1 MAMLC
6 ICGVCIPYSAL
17 LPLVAFLFKFMGEPF
32 FQLVRLIKKLL
43 PWAGPK
49 PGSNTTK
56 GDADSTSSQ
65 HINSSTLSSNAC
77 CRQDIVEKNINNLG
91 RKIEVVTCIK
101 SMEQWEDHHAKY
113 DTVICKFTASWCK
126 PCKKIEPRFQLL
138 AEEYHSSS
146 TEGKNVSFVKV
157 EIFVFTVTSSYLHFH
172 CVMPSFAPSLNLF
185 PLVNLGGR

>member
-1 MAMLC
+1 
-6 ICGVCIPYSAL
+6 
-17 LPLVAFLFKFMGEPF
+17 
-32 FQLVRLIKKLL
+32 
-43 PWAGPK
+43 
-49 PGSNTTK
+49 
-56 GDADSTSSQ
+56 
-65 HINSSTLSSNAC
+65 
-77 CRQDIVEKNINNLG
+77 
-91 RKIEVVTCIK
+91 VVTCTK
-101 SMEQWEDHHAKY
+101 SVEQWEDHHAKY

-185 PLVNLGGR
+185 PLVYLGGR